1 MESDKNESQKF
12 FNTGAGILN
21 TISSFC
27 LGWSKND
34 LDEIFGDSEKGA
46 EYYWDLFTK
55 VRLTFSGKG
64 EDMLAF
70 IYELED
76 DEKTHL
82 FKKLFNRDVKF

>member
-1 MESDKNESQKF
+1 MEAEESQSQTYF
-12 FNTGAGILN
+12 HSGAGILH
-21 TISSFC
+21 TISVFC
-27 LGWSKND
+27 LQWSKSD

-46 EYYWDLFTK
+46 EYYWDLLTK
-55 VRLTFSGKG
+55 IRLTFPGKG

-76 DEKTHL
+76 EEKTHL